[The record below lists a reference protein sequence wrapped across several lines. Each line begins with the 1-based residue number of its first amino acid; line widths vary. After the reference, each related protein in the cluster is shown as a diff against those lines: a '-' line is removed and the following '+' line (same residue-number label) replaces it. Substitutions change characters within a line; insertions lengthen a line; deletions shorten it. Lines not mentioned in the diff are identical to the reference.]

1 MSITY
6 LTFELLIAF
15 FMLFIVV
22 KIVGRR
28 IINQVSAF
36 TFLCSL
42 VIAELVGNAIYDASI
57 SVWYMVYAL
66 ALWGGLLFSV
76 EYIGQKWLLFRKW
89 IDGKPAA
96 LIKDGV
102 IDREELKKNK
112 MNINQLQSLLRQN
125 ETFSLR
131 EVAYCYLEPSG
142 SLSIFKKTSYQKT
155 TLGDFQFAP
164 RATHVPVTLIR
175 DGQVL
180 WDELRDL
187 GFNKYWLISQLKT
200 QNIHQFED
208 VLIAEWLEGDGIFIQ
223 TK

>member
-102 IDREELKKNK
+102 IDREELKKK
-112 MNINQLQSLLRQN
+112 
-125 ETFSLR
+125 
-131 EVAYCYLEPSG
+131 
-142 SLSIFKKTSYQKT
+142 
-155 TLGDFQFAP
+155 
-164 RATHVPVTLIR
+164 
-175 DGQVL
+175 
-180 WDELRDL
+180 
-187 GFNKYWLISQLKT
+187 
-200 QNIHQFED
+200 
-208 VLIAEWLEGDGIFIQ
+208 
-223 TK
+223 